1 MVAWKD
7 YMLDLMYSG
16 LLFTISP
23 LLPEY
28 QDQIISKFMY
38 IEAVATCLVIF
49 AGHLVIWFISYRS
62 KDMFA

>member
-1 MVAWKD
+1 
-7 YMLDLMYSG
+7 MLDLMYSG

-49 AGHLVIWFISYRS
+49 AGHLVI
-62 KDMFA
+62 